1 MCHLKSTTKNE
12 SGKLEQIVGR
22 IFRKEHVHICP
33 LIIDLQDHF
42 SVYKNQATQRR
53 AFYKSHMPNANVE
66 SCVVDLDE
74 CDINKISFDCVKK
87 KQTRKKVESV
97 TVDECLLLD

>member
-1 MCHLKSTTKNE
+1 
-12 SGKLEQIVGR
+12 
-22 IFRKEHVHICP
+22 
-33 LIIDLQDHF
+33 
-42 SVYKNQATQRR
+42 
-53 AFYKSHMPNANVE
+53 MPNANVE